1 MNNNYL
7 TNGVIWITGYSAAG
21 KTTMS
26 NLVEAELKK
35 LNFKTIYLD
44 GDDLRSI
51 FGNNWKFDK
60 NSRIELGNIYFR
72 LCKHLSSQ
80 GYVVIISAVAMFD
93 ELLLWIKE
101 NIPNSIQVYLK
112 VSNDER
118 KLRDSLTKKIFV
130 DTNMAKN
137 DNLYDEPRNA
147 DLVIENH
154 NEIDTS
160 VSAKKI
166 TNFFISYLNRND
178 G

>member
-1 MNNNYL
+1 MN
-7 TNGVIWITGYSAAG
+7 TISISSGVIWITGYSAAG

-26 NLVEAELKK
+26 NLVLAELKK
-35 LNFKTIYLD
+35 FNFKTIYLD

-51 FGNNWKFDK
+51 FGNNWKYDK
-60 NSRIELGNIYFR
+60 NSRIELGYIYFR

-93 ELLLWIKE
+93 ELLLWVKE
-101 NIPNSIQVYLK
+101 NIPNSIQIYLK

-160 VSAKKI
+160 IAAKKI
-166 TNFFISYLNRND
+166 TNFFISHLNKND
-178 G
+178 H